1 MAASCKSG
9 IALAEKWRASSQDS
23 RGAAVPTL
31 FHPGGIA
38 SDNRF
43 TVRAQ
48 AYIIP
53 GPCAHHVSVLR
64 EQYL

>member
-1 MAASCKSG
+1 MPASCKSG

-38 SDNRF
+38 SDNRS
-43 TVRAQ
+43 TVRAL

-53 GPCAHHVSVLR
+53 GHFAHHVSVLR
-64 EQYL
+64 GRYL